1 MKIVRKRVT
10 LEYFKSLIVLIS
22 NCEGELCRSQTLKLE
37 DKILD
42 DGTRWF
48 NIVLIFSKVL

>member
-1 MKIVRKRVT
+1 VKIVRKRVA

-22 NCEGELCRSQTLKLE
+22 NCEGELSRSQTLKLE